1 LTCYI
6 NCRRQKEVE
15 LRLLEEE
22 TSKRVEQ
29 AIRRKVEDSL
39 NCDEI
44 KHEIQRRIE
53 EGRKRIHEEVA
64 IQIEKE
70 KEAALNEAKL
80 KVVSFCFSL
89 CYLSSANMVE
99 KNKSF

>member
-1 LTCYI
+1 M
-6 NCRRQKEVE
+6 NCE
-15 LRLLEEE
+15 
-22 TSKRVEQ
+22 
-29 AIRRKVEDSL
+29 
-39 NCDEI
+39 EI

-80 KVVSFCFSL
+80 KVVSFSL
-89 CYLSSANMVE
+89 
-99 KNKSF
+99 